1 MSLVTREQVAQAC
14 GEPVSTWLKGYQLV
28 GINFLTVLSRSG
40 KVGGAILADE
50 MGLGKTA
57 QTITFLGVL
66 QHQNKFAAT
75 QEEQLA
81 GTSMSLVTREQGYQL
96 VGINFLTV
104 LSRSGKVGGAI
115 LADEMGLGKTA
126 QTITFLGVLQ
136 HQNKLAWAAQQEA
149 AEKALGEAT
158 PGPSNPY
165 LPAPKAAPEK
175 GKGGA
180 GKVKAPRPH
189 LIVCPASL
197 LENWQRELQRWCPNL
212 RVMMYYGKERD
223 LVRDALTVWRKR
235 RDAAKGLMGDAGDED
250 DKSDDEEE
258 ASQEESEKS
267 DADEAGASHEQ
278 VCGLQL
284 SDPASGELAPF
295 DVLITTYS
303 MFERDSPDARVDR
316 AFITKWRWSH
326 MVADEAHALKNR
338 NSIRTRKLMKLARKC
353 EHRILL
359 TGTPLQNDAREL
371 LNLLRFLMPSLFDED
386 EGDGGDGGEE
396 EVEVADGDDKSQAEM
411 ADRMRRVMSP
421 FILRRLKSEVA
432 TQLVHKT
439 QKLIEV
445 KMDKEQALLYTTTVA
460 NLRAEDGDESEG
472 QAAEQGTEPVVAK
485 LGSQRINNLFTHL
498 RKIALHPLLVRHR
511 YTDAMLEDMVSLA
524 TRHGLFGGQCT
535 VERVGKEMNGWSDFQ
550 LHNF

>member
-1 MSLVTREQVAQAC
+1 
-14 GEPVSTWLKGYQLV
+14 GEPVSTWLK
-28 GINFLTVLSRSG
+28 
-40 KVGGAILADE
+40 
-50 MGLGKTA
+50 
-57 QTITFLGVL
+57 
-66 QHQNKFAAT
+66 
-75 QEEQLA
+75 
-81 GTSMSLVTREQGYQL
+81 GYQL

-149 AEKALGEAT
+149 ADKALGEAT

-165 LPAPKAAPEK
+165 LPVPKPAPE
-175 GKGGA
+175 
-180 GKVKAPRPH
+180 
-189 LIVCPASL
+189 
-197 LENWQRELQRWCPNL
+197 
-212 RVMMYYGKERD
+212 
-223 LVRDALTVWRKR
+223 
-235 RDAAKGLMGDAGDED
+235 MGDAGDED

-267 DADEAGASHEQ
+267 DAEETGASHEQ

-316 AFITKWRWSH
+316 AFITRWRWSH

-396 EVEVADGDDKSQAEM
+396 EVEV
-411 ADRMRRVMSP
+411 
-421 FILRRLKSEVA
+421 
-432 TQLVHKT
+432 
-439 QKLIEV
+439 
-445 KMDKEQALLYTTTVA
+445 
-460 NLRAEDGDESEG
+460 
-472 QAAEQGTEPVVAK
+472 
-485 LGSQRINNLFTHL
+485 
-498 RKIALHPLLVRHR
+498 
-511 YTDAMLEDMVSLA
+511 
-524 TRHGLFGGQCT
+524 
-535 VERVGKEMNGWSDFQ
+535 
-550 LHNF
+550 